1 VKTRREFSSTTR
13 TEIDLRPDWVSLAR
27 SPSIEWT
34 EGLGPVPE
42 GARPAVSAF
51 RAGLIAIS
59 DTIGNDVEFHA
70 SIDYQTWTPA
80 QPSPV
85 FDDGEGAR
93 DIPCSDESCVGVGF
107 LDATYR
113 SELKASTGVAW
124 VNASGDEFQPV
135 DHEFNTV
142 TLDAV
147 AWNPSG
153 FLVSLTALPAAE

>member
-1 VKTRREFSSTTR
+1 MVFTHFSSNLLLAAVAFAPNLPVASGLLIARAALSQMDIPTR
-13 TEIDLRPDWVSLAR
+13 QAYVMTLVEPEERTAATAYTNTVRYLAR
-27 SPSIEWT
+27 P
-34 EGLGPVPE
+34 LGP
-42 GARPAVSAF
+42 
-51 RAGLIAIS
+51 
-59 DTIGNDVEFHA
+59 
-70 SIDYQTWTPA
+70 
-80 QPSPV
+80 
-85 FDDGEGAR
+85 
-93 DIPCSDESCVGVGF
+93 
-107 LDATYR
+107 R